1 MNADR
6 SRCGA
11 DRATSIE
18 QSKEFFLLLIRVL
31 FPSHR
36 HTFQ

>member
-18 QSKEFFLLLIRVL
+18 QAEKFFLLLIRVL
-31 FPSHR
+31 FASHCN
-36 HTFQ
+36 TFQ